1 VTLAAP
7 PSGVGTGATKPVCCW
22 VNAILRVSFT
32 GTSFLDGPTMVDV
45 KPSVKAFKEI
55 IGQLNGLE
63 ATMSTYL
70 ELVDYRSQVADIYG
84 AVRKSEPSR
93 SAWESWR
100 RSRDRLFANH
110 PQSPIEERDAFTS
123 LPYFDYEPEWR
134 TEGVFR
140 PDENVELDVANSG
153 SDTTRFTRIGQVEFD
168 LRSDAHSLGVFW
180 LDAYGG
186 GMFIPF
192 KDHTN
197 GDTTYG
203 GGRYLIDTVKGADLG
218 HTENGIVLDF
228 NYAYHP
234 SCVHSPRWS
243 CPLAPPANVLGIE
256 VTAGEQLI

>member
-1 VTLAAP
+1 
-7 PSGVGTGATKPVCCW
+7 
-22 VNAILRVSFT
+22 
-32 GTSFLDGPTMVDV
+32 MVDE

-63 ATMSTYL
+63 ATMSNHL
-70 ELVDYRSQVADIYG
+70 ELVDYRSQVADLYA

-93 SAWESWR
+93 SAWEAWR
-100 RSRDRLFANH
+100 RSRDHIFATH
-110 PQSPIEERDAFTS
+110 PQSPIEDRNAFAS
-123 LPYFDYEPEWR
+123 LPFFAYEPEWR
-134 TEGVFR
+134 TEAVFR
-140 PDENVELDVANSG
+140 PVEAIEQDVANSG
-153 SDTTRFTRIGQVEFD
+153 SDTTRFTRIGEVEFD
-168 LRSDAHSLGVFW
+168 LRSDTHSLGVFW

-192 KDHTN
+192 RDHTN
-197 GDTTYG
+197 GVTTYG

-218 HTENGIVLDF
+218 RTENGIVLDF

-243 CPLAPPANVLGIE
+243 CPLAPPANVVGIE